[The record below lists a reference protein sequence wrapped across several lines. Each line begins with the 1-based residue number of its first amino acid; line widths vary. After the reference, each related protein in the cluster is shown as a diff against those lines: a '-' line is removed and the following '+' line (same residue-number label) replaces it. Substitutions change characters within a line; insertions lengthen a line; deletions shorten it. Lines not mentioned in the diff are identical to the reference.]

1 MLAGLEGRSRQIAQ
15 GVEIGEQRRRPVALL
30 QRVETLQAARRQPLV
45 QDRQV
50 MHLRDRHEE
59 LAPRRLHQGLHLALV
74 VAPARPA
81 EAVAEQIMRLQMR
94 ERLRA
99 PAGAVAQD
107 PRHRKRR
114 VVIEDRAR
122 NPAEEGEGADM
133 AVEKGFRRLPRIRL
147 HEPHIAMRQDQA
159 EEGDLLTLPA
169 DLDYRLAEVDLGMAR
184 RMMQWNEG
192 LARRL
197 PTGPDII
204 LHDRI
209 PAREP
214 VLVPQP
220 LEYPVRRVPLLARHV
235 RIRVRLQ
242 DRVDDAGEPVQLG
255 PPDRLRPAVAR
266 RRRIAQHLLHRPAVD
281 PEPPTGLVMAQTLLD
296 NRQSNRR
303 IELHAVHPPPRA
315 KTDKG
320 P

>member
-1 MLAGLEGRSRQIAQ
+1 
-15 GVEIGEQRRRPVALL
+15 
-30 QRVETLQAARRQPLV
+30 
-45 QDRQV
+45 

-94 ERLRA
+94 ERLR
-99 PAGAVAQD
+99 PATRAVAQD

-197 PTGPDII
+197 PPGTHIV

-220 LEYPVRRVPLLARHV
+220 LEDPMRRVPLLARHV

-281 PEPPTGLVMAQTLLD
+281 PEPPARLVMAQPLLD